1 MTTTTTIKKLKIIII
16 TNLVKMSSDIKNK
29 GKEGL
34 LEARKFRQNHKR
46 NKNFLCSSSNKF
58 YVMSSRLEQLKNSF
72 SRFGVRLRKY

>member
-1 MTTTTTIKKLKIIII
+1 MTPTTTIKKTKNNNNNKFSKNEFRL
-16 TNLVKMSSDIKNK
+16 IKNK

-72 SRFGVRLRKY
+72 SRFGARL

>member
-1 MTTTTTIKKLKIIII
+1 MTTTTTIKKTKNNNNNKFSKNEFRL
-16 TNLVKMSSDIKNK
+16 IKNK

-34 LEARKFRQNHKR
+34 LESRKFRQNHKR

-72 SRFGVRLRKY
+72 SRFGVRL

>member
-1 MTTTTTIKKLKIIII
+1 MTTTTTIKKTKNNNNNKFSKNEFRL
-16 TNLVKMSSDIKNK
+16 IKNK

-46 NKNFLCSSSNKF
+46 NKNFLCSSINKF

-72 SRFGVRLRKY
+72 SRFGVRL

>member
-1 MTTTTTIKKLKIIII
+1 MTTTTTIKKTKNNNNNKFSKNEFRL
-16 TNLVKMSSDIKNK
+16 IKNK

-46 NKNFLCSSSNKF
+46 NKNFLCSSRNKF

-72 SRFGVRLRKY
+72 SRFGARL